1 MLGECVPRIVETRD
15 HINRA
20 RCGHGDILR
29 RCGQVGH
36 RVQGCRDRRRRGIH
50 RRLETDLPLLR
61 ILLEPA
67 QHHSRQL
74 QEHPV
79 DVGLHLTLT
88 GQQRLTAFCSGIPST
103 LHALT
108 GRALSRRLAPGPVR
122 IEIRAQLDA
131 FEDAW
136 DAGPDYIDG
145 HQHIHC
151 LPVIRNELLDEVS
164 HRYGTIPWIRDCTAP
179 LRSLNHYNHSP
190 AKEAF
195 LSFIGHRLSEEAR
208 NRGFRMNDSFRG
220 LYTFTT
226 RQDYGSLFHKFLSS
240 PTPLPLVHCHP
251 GWVDSEL
258 RDRDTLTW
266 PREREFAW
274 LTSGACQEFM
284 ERTGIYPSRF
294 PKQSPDG
301 AVCA

>member
-1 MLGECVPRIVETRD
+1 MSEAGHKEQEVNPVIICADDYGLSHGVCDAIETLITKGRLSATSVMTVMPEWPVQ
-15 HINRA
+15 A
-20 RCGHGDILR
+20 RTLKSL
-29 RCGQVGH
+29 V
-36 RVQGCRDRRRRGIH
+36 
-50 RRLETDLPLLR
+50 
-61 ILLEPA
+61 
-67 QHHSRQL
+67 
-74 QEHPV
+74 QEHPI

-88 GQQRLTAFCSGIPST
+88 GQRRLTAFCSSIPST

-136 DAGPDYIDG
+136 GAGPDYIDG

-179 LRSLNHYNHSP
+179 LRSLNRYNHSP

-195 LSFIGHRLSEEAR
+195 LSIIGRHLSEEAR

-240 PTPLPLVHCHP
+240 PTSLPLVHCHP